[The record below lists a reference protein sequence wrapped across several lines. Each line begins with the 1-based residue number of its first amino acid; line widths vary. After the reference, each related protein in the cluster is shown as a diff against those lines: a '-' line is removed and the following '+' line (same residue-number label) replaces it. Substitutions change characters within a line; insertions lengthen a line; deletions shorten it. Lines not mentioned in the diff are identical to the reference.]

1 MNETETQFGTH
12 KTKANFVTWSF
23 PNSQSGRDDLCM
35 TSFYTHQANF
45 DVHSTITLSNRR
57 RVCSTINYQPST
69 HRITQKVQVI
79 ILITSTVNSY
89 LLSMSSNTDPTE
101 AREVSSAIAE
111 SPSPSLTIETTKR
124 DEVNVD
130 DSVDREK
137 LSKNQLKK
145 RRRIEKAR
153 EAHKRVS

>member
-1 MNETETQFGTH
+1 
-12 KTKANFVTWSF
+12 
-23 PNSQSGRDDLCM
+23 
-35 TSFYTHQANF
+35 
-45 DVHSTITLSNRR
+45 
-57 RVCSTINYQPST
+57 
-69 HRITQKVQVI
+69 
-79 ILITSTVNSY
+79 
-89 LLSMSSNTDPTE
+89 MSSNTDPTE